1 MRRAGLSYRL
11 IPIASVAL
19 GSCDTIREIGRAPV
33 LTTPNIATATEMRPV
48 PRMVHATVT
57 PASTWS
63 DRSADLFRD
72 ARAIRPGDILTVR
85 ISIKDRATF
94 SSSANRQR
102 DSRHAA
108 DGSFNF
114 GLKSFGAAKAGEGQF
129 ETGIGSKS
137 TSEGKGAVTRSE
149 TMDLLVAATVV
160 EILPNGNLLISGN
173 QEVRVNYEMRI
184 LNVDGI
190 VRPRDI
196 ATDNSVSY
204 DKIAEARV
212 SYGGRGRSMDVQ
224 QPPIG
229 QQVIDAVAP
238 F

>member
-1 MRRAGLSYRL
+1 MSRSVSWALAIMTGGLVL
-11 IPIASVAL
+11 AA
-19 GSCDTIREIGRAPV
+19 CDTIRDIGRAPAM
-33 LTTPNIATATEMRPV
+33 TQPN
-48 PRMVHATVT
+48 VT
-57 PASTWS
+57 PAIETRPIPRAVHETTTPQSTWS

-72 ARAIRPGDILTVR
+72 ARAIRPGDILTVK

-94 SSSANRQR
+94 TSSANRSR
-102 DSRHAA
+102 DARYGS

-114 GLKSFGAAKAGEGQF
+114 GLKAFGGMKAGDGSF
-129 ETGIGSKS
+129 EAGAGSKS
-137 TSEGKGAVTRSE
+137 TSEGRGAVSRTD

-160 EILPNGNLLISGN
+160 EILPNGNLLITGN
-173 QEVRVNYEMRI
+173 QEVRVNFEMRV
-184 LNVDGI
+184 LNIDGI

-204 DKIAEARV
+204 EKIAEARV

-229 QQVIDAVAP
+229 QQIMDVVAP